1 VRGRA
6 PLPDRARLDRQPNGK
21 AVGPVLLVRQP
32 ESTNR
37 PFRYQPST
45 IDFVSLGVRCFH
57 RLPMRSAATID
68 PHAHAPARLDLAC
81 NSLSF
86 AGKCRRRRTLNGR
99 PPVREPAILEPRGGD
114 SAWEDGGSAVLQVP
128 LLQPVVRFS
137 QRRRVGSLSRVVHRV
152 GPLIRER
159 WITKPAICVCI
170 SFFGADAGQVPIFL
184 RGGAVCVVQS
194 GVEVFGAD
202 VRPPRRENSPSPHRG
217 SPPLLP
223 DVPPAPCGRRTP
235 FQHWGACVA
244 PSNSDLE
251 RQFR

>member
-1 VRGRA
+1 
-6 PLPDRARLDRQPNGK
+6 
-21 AVGPVLLVRQP
+21 
-32 ESTNR
+32 
-37 PFRYQPST
+37 
-45 IDFVSLGVRCFH
+45 
-57 RLPMRSAATID
+57 MRSAATID

-170 SFFGADAGQVPIFL
+170 SFFWCGCRSGSYLSPGRSCL
-184 RGGAVCVVQS
+184 RGAKRSRGLRGRCS
-194 GVEVFGAD
+194 TSPE
-202 VRPPRRENSPSPHRG
+202 RE
-217 SPPLLP
+217 LP
-223 DVPPAPCGRRTP
+223 FATQRFSVPA
-235 FQHWGACVA
+235 A
-244 PSNSDLE
+244 
-251 RQFR
+251 